1 MKTNTLS
8 FKNAT
13 LYSLIGFLS
22 VLATSC
28 GSYQNSSYYDSDGIY
43 GNTARE
49 TQTALSTQYKN
60 YFKSLGD
67 GMTTLNDT
75 INIPN
80 QGYKETNIVNVY
92 NDPWN
97 MSFGIG
103 FGYGWGDPFFGYG
116 WGYPNYGYSWGYPY
130 YGYGWGYPVYG
141 WGWGYPGYGWGYPGY
156 GYGYNDNYSYN
167 SSRRGS
173 SYANGVNGGRYSQT
187 GVNSTN
193 RNRGTNYSNV
203 RNRDVNSA
211 TRNSSSFMTRDYTQN
226 QNNSARTRT
235 NTNTNGSRS
244 QNYSNTRSYS
254 PNTNSYNS
262 GGSSRSSGGGYS
274 GGGYSSGGGGR
285 SSGGGGRR

>member
-1 MKTNTLS
+1 MKTITFFS
-8 FKNAT
+8 RKAT
-13 LYSLIGFLS
+13 HYSLIGFLS
-22 VLATSC
+22 VLITSC

-43 GNTARE
+43 GNTAKE
-49 TQTALSTQYKN
+49 KPSVASTQYKN
-60 YFKSLGD
+60 YFSSLQENND
-67 GMTTLNDT
+67 VLNDT
-75 INIPN
+75 IKIQN

-97 MSFGIG
+97 MSFGMG
-103 FGYGWGDPFFGYG
+103 FGYGWGDPFFGF
-116 WGYPNYGYSWGYPY
+116 
-130 YGYGWGYPVYG
+130 
-141 WGWGYPGYGWGYPGY
+141 GWGYPGYGWGYPGY
-156 GYGYNDNYSYN
+156 GWGWGAGFGWGYPGWGWGYPGYGWGYPVYGYNNNYSYN

-226 QNNSARTRT
+226 QNNSSRTRS

-254 PNTNSYNS
+254 PSTNSYNS
-262 GGSSRSSGGGYS
+262 GGGRSSGGGYS
-274 GGGYSSGGGGR
+274 GGGGGR
-285 SSGGGGRR
+285 SSSGGRR